1 MENMKISMIAAVAE
15 NRVIGKDNDL
25 VWRLPDDM
33 KFFMQ
38 KTTGHHVIMGRKN
51 FESLPP
57 KFSPLPNRTNIIIT
71 RQQNLHIEGTI
82 VVNSL
87 EAAIEVAK
95 ENNEEEAFI
104 IGGGEI
110 YKLGLEVAD
119 IMYISEIKHSFD
131 GDAFFPEFDES
142 QWKETERVNHPKDE
156 RHDYEFDFVTYEKIT
171 NNG

>member
-1 MENMKISMIAAVAE
+1 MKISMIAAVAE

-57 KFSPLPNRTNIIIT
+57 KYSPLPNRTNIVIT
-71 RQQNLHIEGTI
+71 RQEEFFIDGAH
-82 VVNSL
+82 VVHTFDDAL
-87 EAAIEVAK
+87 KIAKDKEDEEV
-95 ENNEEEAFI
+95 FI

-110 YKLGLEVAD
+110 YKIGLAVAD
-119 IMYISEIKHSFD
+119 IMYLTEVKASFD
-131 GDAFFPEFDES
+131 GDAYFPEYDKN
-142 QWKETERVNHPKDE
+142 QWVEVERVNHPIDDK
-156 RHDYEFDFVTYEKIT
+156 HKYEFDFVTYKHR
-171 NNG
+171 